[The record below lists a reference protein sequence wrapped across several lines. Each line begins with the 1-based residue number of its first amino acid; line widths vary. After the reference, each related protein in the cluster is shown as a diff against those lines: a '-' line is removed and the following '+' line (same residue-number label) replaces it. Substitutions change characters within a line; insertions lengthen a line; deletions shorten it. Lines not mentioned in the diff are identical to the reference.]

1 MVERPGEDYGYQ
13 RFLDTVDCVVIGRKT
28 YETALTCPSWPYEG
42 KYCQV
47 LTSRED
53 LVSRHGVE
61 LMMNDAHAIF
71 DDLQRRKGQRVYVD
85 GGAVVRQFLEA
96 GLVTDMTLSV
106 IPVLLGSGVRL
117 FGDAKRDLPFELVA
131 SRSFPSGLVQSEYRY
146 SGERAKSDEW

>member
-13 RFLDTVDCVVIGRKT
+13 RFFDTVDCVVIGRKT
-28 YETALTCPSWPYEG
+28 YETALTFPSWPYEG

-47 LTSRED
+47 LTSQED
-53 LVSRHGVE
+53 LVPQHGVE
-61 LMMNDAHAIF
+61 LIMKDANSIF
-71 DDLQRRKGQRVYVD
+71 DDLERREAKRLYVD
-85 GGAVVRQFLEA
+85 GGAVIRQFLED

-117 FGDAKRDLPFELVA
+117 FGDAKRDLPFELIA

-146 SGERAKSDEW
+146 VGERVELEDW